1 MDDMEFEKFKKLPD
15 SKLFD
20 FVTEKDSSQRRHVA
34 AHLLELRRNQ
44 ELTRAARSSATSGL
58 VRSSCCGG
66 CCGYSHFGVLETISC
81 LTIPPGRS
89 PAARAS
95 QLTR

>member
-34 AHLLELRRNQ
+34 AHLLELCRNQ
-44 ELTRAARSSATSGL
+44 ELTRAARSSARAAWFAAA
-58 VRSSCCGG
+58 VA
-66 CCGYSHFGVLETISC
+66 GV
-81 LTIPPGRS
+81 
-89 PAARAS
+89 AAVIAILAYLK
-95 QLTR
+95 Q